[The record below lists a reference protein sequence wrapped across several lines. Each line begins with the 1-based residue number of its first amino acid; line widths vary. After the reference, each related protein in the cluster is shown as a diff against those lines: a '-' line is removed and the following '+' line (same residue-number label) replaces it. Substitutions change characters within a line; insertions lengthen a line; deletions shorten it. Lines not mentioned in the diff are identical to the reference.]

1 MKATSAMSTD
11 AQQFEPIY
19 RSRPGADALRPAS
32 ADAAEQIAPGLWCS
46 PGLSNSYLLTT
57 DEGRVIINTGMGFEG
72 PVHRANFD
80 AVDSSP
86 VRYII
91 FTQGHVDH
99 VGGLDSVRDPE
110 TMVVAQAN
118 WTLWRDD
125 NERLIPYRAARS
137 AFAFKDKLTTG
148 IQSIQRRLGTK
159 HLAGQSV
166 PTVDLDF
173 EDTLTLEVGG
183 RRMELIAVPGGETND
198 SLVVW
203 LPDERICLC
212 GNTFG
217 PVFGHIP
224 NLVTMRGDRYRDALT
239 AIASVE
245 RVRELRAELLVTGH
259 FAPIAGVER
268 IDAELTRLRNAIQ
281 YIHDQTVAGM
291 NAGKDVRTLMRDI
304 TLPPEYEVGQGYG
317 KVAWDVRAVWENYS
331 GWFHHR
337 STTELYPVGFDAVG
351 TDVVELAGAD
361 ALVQRAREH
370 LDADR
375 PLHAIHLAELVS
387 ADHPSAREVLRQ
399 AHEQLLADTTN
410 FWERAW
416 LTEQISRN
424 S

>member
-1 MKATSAMSTD
+1 MS
-11 AQQFEPIY
+11 EPVY
-19 RSRPGADALRPAS
+19 RGRPGADAMRPAS
-32 ADAAEQIAPGLWCS
+32 AAKAEQIAPGLWCS
-46 PGLSNSYLLTT
+46 PGLSNAYLLTT
-57 DEGRVIINTGMGFEG
+57 DAGRVIVNTGMGFEG

-99 VGGLDSVRDPE
+99 VGGLDSVRDSD
-110 TMVVAQAN
+110 TTVVAQAN
-118 WTLWRDD
+118 WTAWRDD
-125 NERLIPYRAARS
+125 NERLIPYRASRS
-137 AFAFKDKLTTG
+137 AFAFNDTLATG
-148 IQSIQRRLGTK
+148 IQAIQRRLATK
-159 HLAGQSV
+159 RLPGQSV

-173 EDTLTLEVGG
+173 EDTLTLEIGG
-183 RRMELIAVPGGETND
+183 RQLELISVPGGETTD

-224 NLVTMRGDRYRDALT
+224 NLVTIRGDRYRDALT
-239 AIASVE
+239 AIESVE
-245 RVRELRAELLVTGH
+245 RVRDLQPELLVTGH
-259 FAPIAGVER
+259 SGPIAGADL
-268 IDAELTRLRNAIQ
+268 INAELTRLRSAIQ

-291 NAGKDVRTLMRDI
+291 NAGKDVQTLMREI
-304 TLPPEYEVGQGYG
+304 TLPAEYEVGQGYG
-317 KVAWDVRAVWENYS
+317 KVAWDVRAIWENYS

-337 STTELYPVGFDAVG
+337 STTELYPFGFDVVTA
-351 TDVVELAGAD
+351 DVVELAGAG
-361 ALVQRAREH
+361 ALVDRARAH
-370 LDADR
+370 LAAGH

-387 ADHPSAREVLRQ
+387 SDDPGAREVLRE
-399 AHEQLLADTTN
+399 AHEGLLADSTN

-416 LTEQISRN
+416 LSEQIARN